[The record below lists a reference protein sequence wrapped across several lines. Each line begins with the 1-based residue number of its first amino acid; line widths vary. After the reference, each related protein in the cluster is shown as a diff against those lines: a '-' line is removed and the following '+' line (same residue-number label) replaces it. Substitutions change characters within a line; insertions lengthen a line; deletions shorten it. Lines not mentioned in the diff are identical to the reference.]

1 MNEEHRQLLD
11 TIRETI
17 NDQDDRPKMP
27 EEVIEIL
34 HYPENRGDEEV
45 NEDNE
50 AIDLLIQ
57 AAQAERQ
64 RTRNQSPS
72 SLQVNPIGYV
82 TNARNSASRSDLFQ
96 FWAPAEETTL
106 GIGSLVKHTT
116 TTPTHVDTYGVVI
129 DTVGNTLGLDD
140 FAIHVYEQDAQPP
153 LESILP
159 APSARRPIVHYQA
172 RVVAST
178 QKAQRP
184 VLSGP
189 VYAVTAQE
197 LAEVHNKTQD
207 LWLDPQYL
215 LLGFY
220 EDSNGAFGIFG
231 EERSRVLGPKQGH
244 VILSGLPGAGKTS
257 LFLTLIISLYAQLQR
272 MEDENIDEEA

>member
-11 TIRETI
+11 TIRDTI
-17 NDQDDRPKMP
+17 NTQDERLETP
-27 EEVIEIL
+27 EEIIEVL
-34 HYPENRGDEEV
+34 HYPEDRGDEEG

-50 AIDLLIQ
+50 EIDLLIQ
-57 AAQAERQ
+57 AARSERQ
-64 RTRNQSPS
+64 QATNPSSS
-72 SLQVNPIGYV
+72 SLQIKPIGYV
-82 TNARNSASRSDLFQ
+82 TNALNSASRSDMFQ

-116 TTPTHVDTYGVVI
+116 TIPTQVNTYGVIV
-129 DTVGNTLGLDD
+129 DTVGNTLGLKD
-140 FAIHVYEQDAQPP
+140 FGIHVYEQDAQPP

-159 APSARRPIVHYQA
+159 APSSRRPIVHYQA
-172 RVVAST
+172 RVIAST
-178 QKAQRP
+178 QKTQRP

-197 LAEVHNKTQD
+197 LAEVHNKNQG

-220 EDSNGAFGIFG
+220 EDSKGTFGIFG
-231 EERSRVLGPKQGH
+231 EERTRVLGPKQGH

-272 MEDENIDEEA
+272 MEDENTNEEA